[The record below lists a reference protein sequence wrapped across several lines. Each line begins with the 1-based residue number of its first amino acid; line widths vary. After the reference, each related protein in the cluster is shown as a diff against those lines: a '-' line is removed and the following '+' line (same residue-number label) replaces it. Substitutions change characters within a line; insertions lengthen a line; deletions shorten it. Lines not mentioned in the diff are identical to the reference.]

1 MSATLTAKERR
12 LRDLA
17 RKHGTPLMVISRSVL
32 RDQLDRFRRA
42 LPRVEPFFA
51 IKANSHPEIIKTMVA
66 GRASFDVASV
76 AEMNQVLAAKAKPSQ
91 IIFANTVKPVESIAH
106 AAKKG
111 VTLMTFDSE
120 YELAKIAEHAPGARV
135 LVRIKVPNV
144 GSIVEL
150 SLKFGVD
157 PADATSLHDQ
167 GVQDGPAARR
177 RQLPRGQ
184 PVHARGELHRGD
196 GDGGDHRPR
205 RPAQTTARSRS
216 WTSAA
221 GFRSAISTTR
231 TIRSTA
237 WRPCWPKNSTGC
249 STRTSASSPSR
260 AASSSGP
267 AATLLMRVIGKA
279 IRENKLWYYL
289 DDGLYGSLSGQV
301 FDHCKYQFKYL
312 RGGHTQLSTL
322 AGPTCDSFDI
332 IARGEDVPELQI
344 GDVVYVENIGAYS
357 LASATTFNGMP
368 MAKVVMVP

>member
-17 RKHGTPLMVISRSVL
+17 RKYGTPLMVISRSVL

-157 PADATSLHDQ
+157 PADATSLMIKAFKMGLQ
-167 GVQDGPAARR
+167 PAGVSFHVGSQC
-177 RQLPRGQ
+177 
-184 PVHARGELHRGD
+184 
-196 GDGGDHRPR
+196 
-205 RPAQTTARSRS
+205 
-216 WTSAA
+216 
-221 GFRSAISTTR
+221 TR
-231 TIRSTA
+231 VENYIEA
-237 WRPCWPKNSTGC
+237 MEM
-249 STRTSASSPSR
+249 AS
-260 AASSSGP
+260 
-267 AATLLMRVIGKA
+267 
-279 IRENKLWYYL
+279 
-289 DDGLYGSLSGQV
+289 
-301 FDHCKYQFKYL
+301 
-312 RGGHTQLSTL
+312 
-322 AGPTCDSFDI
+322 I
-332 IARGEDVPELQI
+332 IARDARLKQLPFEIVDI
-344 GDVVYVENIGAYS
+344 GGGFPIRHFDY
-357 LASATTFNGMP
+357 
-368 MAKVVMVP
+368 

>member
-1 MSATLTAKERR
+1 MSVSLTAKERR
-12 LRDLA
+12 LRDLG

-32 RDQLDRFRRA
+32 REQLDRFRRV

-51 IKANSHPEIIKTMVA
+51 IKANAHPEIIKTMVA

-135 LVRIKVPNV
+135 LVRIKVPNI

-157 PADATSLHDQ
+157 PADATSLMIKAYKLGLQ
-167 GVQDGPAARR
+167 PAGVSFHVGSQCTRVENYIEALEMASIIARDAR
-177 RQLPRGQ
+177 LKQLPFEMVDIGGGFPIRHFDYEDD
-184 PVHARGELHRGD
+184 PFDRLAPMLAKELDRLFD
-196 GDGGDHRPR
+196 
-205 RPAQTTARSRS
+205 AN
-216 WTSAA
+216 
-221 GFRSAISTTR
+221 
-231 TIRSTA
+231 IRIIA
-237 WRPCWPKNSTGC
+237 EPGRFIV
-249 STRTSASSPSR
+249 
-260 AASSSGP
+260 GP
-267 AATLLMRVIGKA
+267 AATLMMSVIGKA

-289 DDGLYGSLSGQV
+289 DDGVYGSLSGQV
-301 FDHCKYQFKYL
+301 FDHCKYQFQYL

-332 IARGEDVPELQI
+332 IARGEDVPELQL

-368 MAKVVMVP
+368 LAKVLMVP

>member
-1 MSATLTAKERR
+1 MSGTLTAKERR

-17 RKHGTPLMVISRSVL
+17 RKHGTPLMVISRATL
-32 RDQLDRFRRA
+32 RGQLDRFRRA

-51 IKANSHPEIIKTMVA
+51 IKANAHPEIIKTMVA

-91 IIFANTVKPVESIAH
+91 IIFANTVKPAESIAH

-157 PADATSLHDQ
+157 PADATSFMIKAFKMGLQ
-167 GVQDGPAARR
+167 PAGVSFHVGSQCTRVENYIEAMEMAAIIARDAR
-177 RQLPRGQ
+177 LKQLPFEMVDIGGGFPIRHFDYEDDPFDRLA
-184 PVHARGELHRGD
+184 PVLAKELDRLFDPNVRILAEPG
-196 GDGGDHRPR
+196 R
-205 RPAQTTARSRS
+205 
-216 WTSAA
+216 
-221 GFRSAISTTR
+221 FLV
-231 TIRSTA
+231 
-237 WRPCWPKNSTGC
+237 
-249 STRTSASSPSR
+249 
-260 AASSSGP
+260 GP

-332 IARGEDVPELQI
+332 IARGEDAPELQI

-368 MAKVVMVP
+368 MAKVLMVP

>member
-1 MSATLTAKERR
+1 MSATLTAKERW
-12 LRDLA
+12 LKDLA

-51 IKANSHPEIIKTMVA
+51 IKANAHPEIIKTMVA

-91 IIFANTVKPVESIAH
+91 IIFANTVKPAESIAH

-157 PADATSLHDQ
+157 PADATSFMIKAFKMGLQ
-167 GVQDGPAARR
+167 PAGVSFHVGSQCMRVENYIEAMEMAAIIARDAR
-177 RQLPRGQ
+177 LKQLPFEMVDIGGGFPIPHFDYEDDPFERLA
-184 PVHARGELHRGD
+184 PVLAQELDRLFD
-196 GDGGDHRPR
+196 
-205 RPAQTTARSRS
+205 AN
-216 WTSAA
+216 
-221 GFRSAISTTR
+221 
-231 TIRSTA
+231 IRIIA
-237 WRPCWPKNSTGC
+237 EPGRFIV
-249 STRTSASSPSR
+249 
-260 AASSSGP
+260 GP

-332 IARGEDVPELQI
+332 IARGEDAPELQI

-368 MAKVVMVP
+368 MAKVLMVP

>member
-1 MSATLTAKERR
+1 MPAKLNAKERR
-12 LRDLA
+12 LRELA
-17 RKHGTPLMVISRSVL
+17 RKNGTPLMVISRSVL
-32 RDQLDRFRRA
+32 LDQLNRFRRL

-51 IKANSHPEIIKTMVA
+51 IKANAHPEIIKTMVA
-66 GRASFDVASV
+66 ARASFDVASV
-76 AEMNQVLAAKAKPSQ
+76 AEMNLVLAAKAKPSQ

-157 PADATSLHDQ
+157 PADAISFMIKALKMGLQ
-167 GVQDGPAARR
+167 PVGVSFHVGSQCLRVENFIEAVEMAAIIARDARLKQLPFEIVDIGGGFPIRHFDYEEDPFDRLASVLAKELDRLFDPNIRILAEPGRFLVGPA
-177 RQLPRGQ
+177 G
-184 PVHARGELHRGD
+184 
-196 GDGGDHRPR
+196 
-205 RPAQTTARSRS
+205 
-216 WTSAA
+216 
-221 GFRSAISTTR
+221 
-231 TIRSTA
+231 
-237 WRPCWPKNSTGC
+237 
-249 STRTSASSPSR
+249 
-260 AASSSGP
+260 
-267 AATLLMRVIGKA
+267 TLLMSVIGKA

-289 DDGLYGSLSGQV
+289 DDGLYGSLSGKV

-332 IARGEDVPELQI
+332 IARGEDAPELQI

-357 LASATTFNGMP
+357 MASATTFNGMP
-368 MAKVVMVP
+368 MAKVLIVP